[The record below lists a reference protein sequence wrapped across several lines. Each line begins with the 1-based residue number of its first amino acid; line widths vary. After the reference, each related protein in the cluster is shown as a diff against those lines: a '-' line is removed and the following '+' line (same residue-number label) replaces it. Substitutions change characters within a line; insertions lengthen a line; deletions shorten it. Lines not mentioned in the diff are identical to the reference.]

1 MDITSAITGI
11 MVPFVIA
18 AFTWLSKLSASVTE
32 LRVHV
37 AESYVKNDDLDNAVE
52 PLTKE
57 LKHIRRM
64 LEAVT
69 RGMHI
74 PAIIQED

>member
-1 MDITSAITGI
+1 MDVMGVITGI
-11 MVPFVIA
+11 LVPCVLA

-37 AESYVKNDDLDNAVE
+37 AESYVKNGDLDDAVE